1 MLKGRVFDKLP
12 NLLFYKSDLGPLFI
26 KNDLDA
32 LFTKNNLGIQKI
44 FLNKM
49 PKRQVFGKVLNA

>member
-32 LFTKNNLGIQKI
+32 LFTKNNLSI
-44 FLNKM
+44 
-49 PKRQVFGKVLNA
+49 